1 MTATPRIL
9 CLCYGNPSRG
19 DDGLGPA
26 AGQALEEM
34 ALPGVTVE
42 LDYQLGVEHAMA
54 VAEHDLVL
62 FIDAAA
68 RGAAPFEVRRVEPKA
83 VLSFSSHSLT
93 PEQVLGL
100 AEGVFGA
107 AVPGYVVA
115 IRGYHFGEF
124 CEELSEEA
132 RENLNAALE
141 YTRRIL
147 RQVVDRPARWWEDP
161 AALPAGPQG
170 DDGYARREARNPLC

>member
-1 MTATPRIL
+1 MRVAPRIL

-26 AGQALEEM
+26 MGQALEE
-34 ALPGVTVE
+34 AAFPGVTVE
-42 LDYQLGVEHAMA
+42 VDYQLGVEHAMA
-54 VAEHDLVL
+54 VAEHDVVL

-68 RGAAPFEVRRVEPKA
+68 RGAAPFEVRRVEPRA

-100 AEGVFGA
+100 AAEVFGA
-107 AVPGYVVA
+107 AVPGFVVA

-124 CEELSEEA
+124 REELSDEA
-132 RENLNAALE
+132 RENLEAALA

-147 RQVVDRPARWWEDP
+147 HDWVNGPADGWEDP
-161 AALPAGPQG
+161 AALPAGAQG
-170 DDGYARREARNPLC
+170 VDGYARRETRDSLC